1 MGWKWWGGSWSWGSC
16 GGTSASSGG
25 SRPTFSTVL
34 SSGDAAD
41 RVSARGFSKNP
52 VFSFEATRFFDKWI
66 DAHDDDG
73 GVLVRV
79 LPFPHDLVPVVVFS
93 HATVSAGA
101 HTHVVAGSLL
111 LLVTG
116 EFVVLVP

>member
-1 MGWKWWGGSWSWGSC
+1 MG
-16 GGTSASSGG
+16 
-25 SRPTFSTVL
+25 PTEFP
-34 SSGDAAD
+34 
-41 RVSARGFSKNP
+41 ARGFSKNP
-52 VFSFEATRFFDKWI
+52 VFLFEATSFFDKWI

-79 LPFPHDLVPVVVFS
+79 LPFPHDLPVVFFLS
-93 HATVSAGA
+93 HATVSGA
-101 HTHVVAGSLL
+101 QTPPHVVAGSLL